1 MNKTININLANLFF
15 HIDEEAYAKLKHY
28 LEAVKRSF
36 ANTNGSDEIIADI
49 EARIAE
55 LFHEKME
62 NERQVITQ
70 KEVDEVIVIMG
81 QPEDYMVD
89 EDIFEDG
96 PKSAPK
102 ATARVK
108 KLYRDMDNK
117 YIGGVSSGLGHYFGI
132 EALWIR
138 LIWILLTIFSWGGFV
153 FIYILLWILIPE
165 AVTTA
170 QKLAMGGET
179 INISNIEKK
188 VKEGFEDVAEKVK
201 NVDYEKVG
209 NQVKSGSKNFLN
221 SIADITRSL
230 FNVVADIIMFFFKII
245 GKFIGIILVV
255 TGATGIVGLLVG
267 FFTMGILDVV
277 RIPGVD
283 FYYLVNSTT
292 VPVWSV
298 SLLIFFAIGIPFF
311 FLMYLGLKILVN
323 NLKSIG
329 NIAKFTLLG
338 MWIISLI
345 LLTVFGIHQAAA
357 QAYSGNVTLE
367 NTLTFE
373 RSDLPININ
382 FRSFNFDD
390 KGNNIG
396 FNDVILDYTE
406 EGEEILVSGD
416 VRLIMKT
423 SNDSL
428 VHIEIRKN
436 ANGSSLKN
444 ATEIAEK
451 IDYSYSVLGNTLFL
465 DEFLT
470 TAKENKFRGQEVKSY
485 LYLPKG
491 TVIKYENTPRRC
503 WMWGTDNNSNL
514 NGCEIMKYVWEMG
527 TNGKLICRD
536 CPEKDMDRSDEK
548 ENGKVII
555 NKEGVDIDIKD
566 GDDSFKVKIDGEGIR
581 VKTNK
586 GSNGGAVTDTVR

>member
-89 EDIFEDG
+89 EDIFEDR
-96 PKSAPK
+96 PKGTPK
-102 ATARVK
+102 TAKVK
-108 KLYRDMDNK
+108 KLYRDIDNK

-132 EALWIR
+132 DALWIR

-179 INISNIEKK
+179 VNISNIEKK

-209 NQVKSGSKNFLN
+209 NRVKNGSKSF
-221 SIADITRSL
+221 
-230 FNVVADIIMFFFKII
+230 FNTIADIIMFFFKVI
-245 GKFIGIILVV
+245 GKFIGIILIII
-255 TGATGIVGLLVG
+255 GAAGIVALFVGL
-267 FFTMGILDVV
+267 FTVGILDVV

-283 FYYLVNSTT
+283 LYYMVNSTNT
-292 VPVWSV
+292 PVWLV
-298 SLLIFFAIGIPFF
+298 SLLAFFAMGIPFF

-345 LLTVFGIHQAAA
+345 LLTVFGIQQAAA
-357 QAYSGNVTLE
+357 HAYSGNVTVE
-367 NTLTFE
+367 KTLVFE
-373 RSDLPININ
+373 RPGEPIKIN
-382 FRSFNFDD
+382 FKPSDTEDR
-390 KGNNIG
+390 GNNIG
-396 FNDVILDYTE
+396 INGVILDYTE
-406 EGEEILVSGD
+406 QGEEVLVSGD
-416 VRLIMKT
+416 VRLIMRT

-428 VHIEIRKN
+428 IHFETRKG
-436 ANGSSLKN
+436 ANGSSLRN
-444 ATEIAEK
+444 ATDTADK
-451 IDYSYSVLGNTLFL
+451 IDYSYTVQGNTLFL

-470 TAKENKFRGQEVKSY
+470 TAKENKFRGQEVKNY

-491 TVIKYENTPRRC
+491 TIVQYDNSPRRC
-503 WMWGTDNNSNL
+503 WMWRTDNDQDMD
-514 NGCEIMKYVWEMG
+514 GCQITEYRWEMG
-527 TNGKLICRD
+527 SNGKLICQN
-536 CPEKDMDRSDEK
+536 CPDNKSD
-548 ENGKVII
+548 GKNDKGKIII
-555 NKEGVDIDIKD
+555 NKDGVDIDIRD
-566 GDDSFKVKIDGEGIR
+566 GGDSFKMKIDGQGVQIKANE
-581 VKTNK
+581 KTN
-586 GSNGGAVTDTVR
+586 NEIATDTVR

>member
-15 HIDEEAYAKLKHY
+15 HIDEEAYTKLKYY

-70 KEVDEVIVIMG
+70 KEVDEIIG
-81 QPEDYMVD
+81 IIRQPEDYKVD
-89 EDIFEDG
+89 EDIFEDR
-96 PKSAPK
+96 PNNAPK
-102 ATARVK
+102 TARVK
-108 KLYRDMDNK
+108 KLYRDIDNK

-132 EALWIR
+132 DALWVR

-209 NQVKSGSKNFLN
+209 NRVKDGSKSF
-221 SIADITRSL
+221 
-230 FNVVADIIMFFFKII
+230 FNTIADIIMFFFKVI
-245 GKFIGIILVV
+245 GKFIGIILIFI
-255 TGATGIVGLLVG
+255 GATGIVALFVGL
-267 FFTMGILDVV
+267 FTVGILDVV

-283 FYYLVNSTT
+283 LYYLVNSTNT
-292 VPVWSV
+292 PVWLV
-298 SLLIFFAIGIPFF
+298 SLLIFFAMGIPFF

-329 NIAKFTLLG
+329 RIAKFTLLG

-345 LLTVFGIHQAAA
+345 LLTVFGIRQAAA
-357 QAYSGNVTLE
+357 HAYSGNVTVE
-367 NTLTFE
+367 RTLAFE
-373 RSDLPININ
+373 QPGQPIKIN
-382 FRSFNFDD
+382 FKSSDTED
-390 KGNNIG
+390 TGNNIG
-396 FNDVILDYTE
+396 INGVVLNYTE
-406 EGEEILVSGD
+406 QGEEILVSGD

-428 VHIEIRKN
+428 IHFETRKS

-444 ATEIAEK
+444 ATETADK
-451 IDYSYSVLGNTLFL
+451 INYSYAVQGNTLYL

-470 TAKENKFRGQEVKSY
+470 TAKENKFRGQEIRNY

-491 TVIKYENTPRRC
+491 TIIQYDNSPRQC
-503 WMWGTDNNSNL
+503 WKWRTDNDQGKD
-514 NGCEIMKYVWEMG
+514 GCQITEYVWEMG
-527 TNGKLICRD
+527 NNGKMICQN
-536 CPEKDMDRSDEK
+536 CPDNKPDEK
-548 ENGKVII
+548 NKNDKGNIII
-555 NKEGVDIDIKD
+555 NKDGIDIDIKD
-566 GDDSFKVKIDGEGIR
+566 GADSFKMKIDGQGVRINTNERTNNGI
-581 VKTNK
+581 
-586 GSNGGAVTDTVR
+586 ATDTVR

>member
-15 HIDEEAYAKLKHY
+15 HIDEEAYTKLKHY

-70 KEVDEVIVIMG
+70 KEVDEVIGIMG

-89 EDIFEDG
+89 EDIFEDQ

-102 ATARVK
+102 TTRTK
-108 KLYRDMDNK
+108 KLYRDIDNK

-132 EALWIR
+132 DALWIR

-179 INISNIEKK
+179 VNISNIEKK
-188 VKEGFEDVAEKVK
+188 VKEGIEDVADKVK

-209 NQVKSGSKNFLN
+209 NRVKNGSKNFFN
-221 SIADITRSL
+221 TIT
-230 FNVVADIIMFFFKII
+230 DIIMFFFKLI
-245 GKFIGIILVV
+245 GKFIGIILII
-255 TGATGIVGLLVG
+255 TGATGIVALIVGL
-267 FFTMGILDVV
+267 FTVGILDVV

-283 FYYLVNSTT
+283 LYYLVNSTN
-292 VPVWSV
+292 VPVWLV
-298 SLLIFFAIGIPFF
+298 SLLIFFALGIPFF

-329 NIAKFTLLG
+329 NIAKFSLLG

-345 LLTVFGIHQAAA
+345 LLTVFGIRQAAA
-357 QAYSGNVTLE
+357 HAYSGNVTAE
-367 NTLTFE
+367 RTLTFDQPHQPIKISFTP
-373 RSDLPININ
+373 SDT
-382 FRSFNFDD
+382 DD

-396 FNDVILDYTE
+396 INGVVLDYTAQ
-406 EGEEILVSGD
+406 GEEILVSGD
-416 VRLIMKT
+416 VRLIMRM

-428 VHIEIRKN
+428 IHFETRKG

-444 ATEIAEK
+444 AAETAEK
-451 IDYSYSVLGNTLFL
+451 INYNYTVQGNTLFL

-470 TAKENKFRGQEVKSY
+470 TAKENKFRGQEVKNY

-491 TVIKYENTPRRC
+491 TIVQYDNSPRRC
-503 WMWGTDNNSNL
+503 WWWRTDNDQNL
-514 NGCEIMKYVWEMG
+514 NYCQITEYNWEMG
-527 TNGKLICRD
+527 NNGKLICLN
-536 CPEKDMDRSDEK
+536 CPDNEQDKK
-548 ENGKVII
+548 GNAENGKIII
-555 NKEGVDIDIKD
+555 NKDGVDIDIKD
-566 GDDSFKVKIDGEGIR
+566 GKDSFKMKIDGQGVQI
-581 VKTNK
+581 KTNEK
-586 GSNGGAVTDTVR
+586 ANSEVVTDTVQ